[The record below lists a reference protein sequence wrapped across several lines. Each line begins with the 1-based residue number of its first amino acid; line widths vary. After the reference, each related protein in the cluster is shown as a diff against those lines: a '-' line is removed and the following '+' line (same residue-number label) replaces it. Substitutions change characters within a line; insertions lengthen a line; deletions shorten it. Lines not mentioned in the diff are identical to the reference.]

1 MKRVITGALWTVMLG
16 VMWYFQGTV
25 MRVILSAMMIEGMR
39 EMYCAYNKHGD
50 HTYWWPGM
58 LFAALSMPA

>member
-25 MRVILSAMMIEGMR
+25 MRVILSAMIDVYKSQGSNPCPKTQEYDVLR
-39 EMYCAYNKHGD
+39 AQSV
-50 HTYWWPGM
+50 
-58 LFAALSMPA
+58 L